1 MLDLWAQCSDL
12 DPWERA
18 LLHACHL
25 IHGLGAGGA
34 EQVLVEL
41 GRCASNADLRLSV
54 VSLVDNPDPFHAHL
68 LGELGVDVRTLSVRS
83 RWDVRA
89 IPRAMRVVDE
99 LAPDILHTHMKHADV
114 VGAVV
119 AHSRR
124 LPLVSTLHMIE
135 DEPTPVRR
143 LKRAVA
149 AHARSQVADRVIA
162 VSQAQREWYLQACP
176 SAADRVVTISNGVTP
191 PAAPDE
197 DARAELRASLGV
209 TDDSVLAMSVAIM
222 RPGKGHDDL
231 LAATASL
238 PDESPVIVALVGD
251 GVERPR
257 LEKRARANPRIRRRV
272 RFAGWR
278 TDVAELMHAADF
290 VVHPSHADALPTT
303 IIQALAAGTPVVAT
317 RAGGIP
323 ELVTNDLGA
332 LVAPSD
338 PEQLAAVMSALAQ
351 APRVRERMGAAAK
364 RRFAERFDGASW
376 ARDLVALYQEVLDER
391 SPH

>member
-1 MLDLWAQCSDL
+1 
-12 DPWERA
+12 
-18 LLHACHL
+18 
-25 IHGLGAGGA
+25 
-34 EQVLVEL
+34 
-41 GRCASNADLRLSV
+41 
-54 VSLVDNPDPFHAHL
+54 
-68 LGELGVDVRTLSVRS
+68 
-83 RWDVRA
+83 
-89 IPRAMRVVDE
+89 
-99 LAPDILHTHMKHADV
+99 MKHADV

-135 DEPTPVRR
+135 DEPTPMRR

-149 AHARSQVADRVIA
+149 AHARSQVADRIIA

-197 DARAELRASLGV
+197 NARAELRASLGV

-338 PEQLAAVMSALAQ
+338 PEQLSAVMSALAQ
-351 APRVRERMGAAAK
+351 APRVRERMGAAAQ